1 MNRPFRLSLR
11 KPASSNRGV
20 NLPDRQPSAPP
31 PPVASAPAP
40 ATQQPP
46 ATPRPAPPSPLDRV
60 LSKAANK
67 ARLSHPAAEAAK
79 APPTPAASGPAKQQP
94 IRQTSSQQGKQAQQQ
109 KQLRKPQA
117 NAATTSGKAAAAKS
131 KGAARGA
138 DGLLDDELFAGIT
151 EKERDDVWE
160 SLKLEVEGDEA
171 DLWDEDDEGVSGPS
185 LARRRAAPASARD
198 DGSSSSSSS
207 SSSRLDA
214 ADSTP
219 VASSSGFKGFGRPP
233 AARGAAAAA
242 AASASTSGA
251 AAAAPAAASTN
262 IGSNAASAATS
273 SNGKTG
279 PRGLAKTRALLEE
292 TGLASRVEV
301 VGDLRASDAILAAK
315 LAKNGKHVNLT
326 QAEKTAANAGIPFVV
341 VGRNLSADN
350 LRTALTALLE
360 PGSEAAKAVAAR
372 AAAARTPTAAELQAA
387 RVDMMRGLRGL
398 AAGGGPQQQ

>member
-1 MNRPFRLSLR
+1 M
-11 KPASSNRGV
+11 
-20 NLPDRQPSAPP
+20 
-31 PPVASAPAP
+31 ASAPAP

-279 PRGLAKTRALLEE
+279 PRGLVPAVPASASASGRMRVFLFNAEEAKTRALLEE

-326 QAEKTAANAGIPFVV
+326 QVRGEGRWERRGGEGS
-341 VGRNLSADN
+341 VG
-350 LRTALTALLE
+350 
-360 PGSEAAKAVAAR
+360 
-372 AAAARTPTAAELQAA
+372 
-387 RVDMMRGLRGL
+387 
-398 AAGGGPQQQ
+398 